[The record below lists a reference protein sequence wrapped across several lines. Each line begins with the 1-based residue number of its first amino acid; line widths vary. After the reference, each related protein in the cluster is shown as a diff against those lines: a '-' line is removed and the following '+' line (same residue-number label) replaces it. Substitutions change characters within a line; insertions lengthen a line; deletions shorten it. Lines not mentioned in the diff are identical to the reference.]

1 MLLAKGNEHKLEL
14 PPLFQKE
21 FIDHGALTNA
31 NEKSADIKEGLQ
43 EFMDYIEM
51 FDLYD
56 LLVPTSNHLGYR
68 IDSTDARIPQNI
80 KAAIYKCTKSTTF
93 RVNKKTVRSRF
104 LDIKSV
110 SPELAKELKT
120 KLAAV
125 HTSYEK
131 WAVATV
137 EKWTNF
143 SKQLKIQFSGSFYGV
158 TENVPS
164 FMCTV
169 DRCPSRNKSFSSA
182 KQFKAYQR

>member
-1 MLLAKGNEHKLEL
+1 MMTKVSSAEIRSYNGELRQPNDDREAQVLKEYDEVFGLLLAKGNEHKLEL

-80 KAAIYKCTKSTTF
+80 KAAILQLFIGQKTT
-93 RVNKKTVRSRF
+93 VNR
-104 LDIKSV
+104 
-110 SPELAKELKT
+110 
-120 KLAAV
+120 
-125 HTSYEK
+125 
-131 WAVATV
+131 
-137 EKWTNF
+137 
-143 SKQLKIQFSGSFYGV
+143 
-158 TENVPS
+158 
-164 FMCTV
+164 
-169 DRCPSRNKSFSSA
+169 
-182 KQFKAYQR
+182 